1 MEGENRVVWAE
12 GMFLRPQ
19 HFQQQD
25 RYVERLVRQRVG
37 AIRANGWGLTE
48 LAVDRAA
55 LAIGKFA
62 LAAAAGVLDDGTPF
76 AIPDDTAAPAPIDLP
91 ETARN
96 ARVMLVLPMRRAGMP
111 DTLLREREEVAAR
124 YTAQEYEAA
133 DAIAGSDLV
142 APIQVG
148 HPRIRLAIEGGPI
161 DLGGYACL
169 PVARVLEV
177 RGGDRQVILDDSF
190 IAPSMSIGAAPLL
203 AAFVVELQG
212 LLTHRAEALAAR
224 LSAPG
229 VRGAG
234 EMANLLILQ
243 AVNRFAPVVAHL
255 AQPPR
260 LHPEEFFELL
270 VGIAGELATFTLAN
284 RRAPAFPIY
293 RHDDLAG
300 TFSPVIAALRQALSH
315 VIDQNAVQLPLQER
329 RFGVR
334 VSPITDRNLL
344 RSASFVLVARAE
356 VPIETVRR
364 QLPASLK
371 IGPVEQIAQLVNVA
385 LPGIGLAALP
395 VAPPQLPYVAN
406 SAYFEFDRSSQ
417 HFRDLANSGGIA
429 VHVSGEWPGLGLELW
444 AIRTG

>member
-37 AIRANGWGLTE
+37 AVRANGWGLTE

-55 LAIGKFA
+55 LAIGKFG

-76 AIPDDTAAPAPIDLP
+76 DIPGDTPTPAAIDLT
-91 ETARN
+91 ENTRN
-96 ARVMLVLPMRRAGMP
+96 ARVMLVLPMRRAGQP

-124 YTAQEYEAA
+124 YAAQEYEAP
-133 DAIAGSDLV
+133 DGVAGSDLV

-148 HPRIRLAIEGGPI
+148 SPRIRLAVEGGPI

-177 RGGDRQVILDDSF
+177 RGGDRQVLLDDSF
-190 IAPSMSIGAAPLL
+190 IPPAMSIGAAPLL

-224 LSAPG
+224 MSAPG

-234 EMANLLILQ
+234 EMANLLMLQ
-243 AVNRFAPVVAHL
+243 AVNRFAPQIAHL

-260 LHPEEFFELL
+260 SHPEDFFELL

-284 RRAPAFPIY
+284 RRTPAFPIY
-293 RHDDLAG
+293 RHDDLSG
-300 TFSPVIAALRQALSH
+300 TYAPVIAALRQALSQ
-315 VIDQNAVQLPLQER
+315 VLQQGAEQLPLQER

-334 VSPITDRNLL
+334 VSPITNRELL
-344 RSASFVLVARAE
+344 RSASFVLAARADLATE
-356 VPIETVRR
+356 QVRR

-385 LPGIGLAALP
+385 LPGIGLAPLP
-395 VAPPQLPYVAN
+395 VAPPQLPYIAN
-406 SAYFEFDRSSQ
+406 TAYFEFDRSSQ

-429 VHVSGEWPGLGLELW
+429 IHVSGEWPGLALELW
-444 AIRTG
+444 AIRTS

>member
-25 RYVERLVRQRVG
+25 RYVERVIRQRVG
-37 AIRANGWGLTE
+37 AVRSNGWGLTE
-48 LAVDRAA
+48 LAIDRAA
-55 LAIGKFA
+55 LAIGRFG
-62 LAAAAGVLDDGTPF
+62 LASAAGVLDDGTPF
-76 AIPDDTAAPAPIDLP
+76 AIPADTPAPPPIELP

-124 YTAQEYEAA
+124 YTAQEYEAP
-133 DAIAGSDLV
+133 DSIAGSDLV

-148 HPRIRLAIEGGPI
+148 SPRIRLAVEGGPI

-234 EMANLLILQ
+234 EMANLLMLQ
-243 AVNRFAPVVAHL
+243 AVNRFAPQIAHL

-260 LHPEEFFELL
+260 SHPEDFFELL
-270 VGIAGELATFTLAN
+270 VAIAGELSTFTLAN

-293 RHDDLAG
+293 RHDDLSG
-300 TFSPVIAALRQALSH
+300 TYAPVIAALRQALSQ
-315 VIDQNAVQLPLQER
+315 VLEQGAVQLPLQER

-344 RSASFVLVARAE
+344 RSASFVLAARADLPPE
-356 VPIETVRR
+356 NVRR

-385 LPGIGLAALP
+385 LPGIGLAPLP

-406 SAYFEFDRSSQ
+406 TAYFEFDRTSQ

-429 VHVSGEWPGLGLELW
+429 IHVSGDWPGLALELW
-444 AIRTG
+444 AIRTA